1 MKKLLFGIL
10 LPFHLVASPSP
21 TAAAIPLHP
30 LAGKQEFYS
39 IRVYQLRTSQQEARV
54 DSFLQHALL
63 PALHRQGI
71 AEVGVF
77 KAVGNDTAAIRHI
90 YVFIPLKSLEQ
101 FAALPGSLAKD
112 AQYLTDGKSYLDA
125 GYDDPPY
132 VRIE

>member
-1 MKKLLFGIL
+1 MKKLLLGIL
-10 LPFHLVASPSP
+10 LPLHLLATPSP
-21 TAAAIPLHP
+21 TASCPAGLSPTTTAIPLYSP
-30 LAGKQEFYS
+30 AAKQEFYA
-39 IRVYQLRTSQQEARV
+39 IHIYQLKTSQQEARV

-77 KAVGNDTAAIRHI
+77 KAIGNDTAAIRLI

-112 AQYLTDGKSYLDA
+112 AQYLTDGKS
-125 GYDDPPY
+125 
-132 VRIE
+132 